1 MKWKWEKNNNLT
13 VLLLFLIQF
22 VFAIA
27 AIVCGM
33 WLELYMRQLFLIK
46 IQHISGAVESY
57 GRKIEFIQKDGFFQ
71 FSQKS
76 SFVFSQS
83 PPPPLFLKYTCRT
96 ATEPVHKP
104 PLRITDW
111 LWIISWGQSVFID
124 FISHLECTQPNRVHF
139 SLQFLHKYHT
149 TTPRIRDN

>member
-83 PPPPLFLKYTCRT
+83 PPPSISQIYLQNRHWACSQT
-96 ATEPVHKP
+96 ATE
-104 PLRITDW
+104 D
-111 LWIISWGQSVFID
+111 
-124 FISHLECTQPNRVHF
+124 NRLVVDNLMRTVCF
-139 SLQFLHKYHT
+139 YWFYI
-149 TTPRIRDN
+149 TPRMYSAESSTLQPSIFAQIPHHHT